1 MTRTSQRPGQKSSRG
16 GPSADW
22 SVESQPWEVFHLAQF
37 TVDLKV
43 ARIGTRRISVFVR
56 QLESSRRG
64 QYVCLCVSQ
73 LEDEP
78 GADGERRRG
87 ELVQL
92 REGSEG

>member
-1 MTRTSQRPGQKSSRG
+1 MF
-16 GPSADW
+16 A
-22 SVESQPWEVFHLAQF
+22 
-37 TVDLKV
+37 
-43 ARIGTRRISVFVR
+43 R